1 MFVVRRS
8 FRGPHGPL
16 KAGSVVEP
24 VDMKDFR
31 YRLQQ
36 KHVVE
41 VNEQNFDKYQKFF
54 NSKYNV
60 TLKPLAEPVVEPKV
74 APVVE
79 PNVEPIVIK
88 ATANE

>member
-24 VDMKDFR
+24 ADMKDFR

-54 NSKYNV
+54 KSKYNV
-60 TLKPLAEPVVEPKV
+60 TLKPITEPKVEPKV
-74 APVVE
+74 EPV
-79 PNVEPIVIK
+79 VIK
-88 ATANE
+88 ATASE

>member
-24 VDMKDFR
+24 ADMKDFR

-54 NSKYNV
+54 KSKYNV
-60 TLKPLAEPVVEPKV
+60 TLKPIAEPVVEPKV
-74 APVVE
+74 EPV
-79 PNVEPIVIK
+79 VIK

>member
-24 VDMKDFR
+24 ADMKDFR

-54 NSKYNV
+54 KSKYNV
-60 TLKPLAEPVVEPKV
+60 TLKPLTEPKV
-74 APVVE
+74 EPAVE
-79 PNVEPIVIK
+79 PVVEPIVIK
-88 ATANE
+88 VTANE